1 MESKKLFLSK
11 LSDKLWVMRE
21 ILKGR
26 PYVID
31 KKEEI
36 ETLDYAR
43 NIVINLMLKEE
54 ANDNRE

>member
-54 ANDNRE
+54 TNDNRE

>member
-36 ETLDYAR
+36 EKLDYAR
-43 NIVINLMLKEE
+43 NIVII
-54 ANDNRE
+54 

>member
-36 ETLDYAR
+36 EKLDYAR

-54 ANDNRE
+54 TNDNRE